1 MSQPTTLTP
10 AQAASAYDKVRHD
23 FELISEWITPQARVL
38 DLGCGDGALLTYL
51 AKTRQV
57 KGYGVE
63 IEADSLVAA
72 IESGVNVLQ
81 LDIESGLSMFTDKS
95 FDYVVLSLTL
105 QAIKRTE
112 QVLKEMARV
121 GREVIVSFPNFGY
134 WRHRFDIMCGR
145 MPVSDTLPFEWHNT
159 PNVRQFTIA
168 DFDVFVQ
175 QLGFEVAARHVLTGN
190 TDIHSLPNLRGAV
203 AVYRLRPL
211 T

>member
-1 MSQPTTLTP
+1 MNQVTLTA

-23 FELISEWITPQARVL
+23 FELIAEWITPQARVL

-63 IEADSLVAA
+63 IEGDSLVAA
-72 IESGVNVLQ
+72 IENGVNVLQ

-112 QVLKEMARV
+112 QALKEMARV

-134 WRHRFDIMCGR
+134 WRHRLDILRGR
-145 MPVSDTLPFEWHNT
+145 MPVSETLPFEWHNT
-159 PNVRQFTIA
+159 PNVRQFTLT
-168 DFDVFVQ
+168 DFEVFARNI
-175 QLGFEVAARHVLTGN
+175 GFEIAARRVFTED
-190 TDIHSLPNLRGAV
+190 TDVHSLPNLRGAV
-203 AVYRLRPL
+203 AVYRLKPL
-211 T
+211 V